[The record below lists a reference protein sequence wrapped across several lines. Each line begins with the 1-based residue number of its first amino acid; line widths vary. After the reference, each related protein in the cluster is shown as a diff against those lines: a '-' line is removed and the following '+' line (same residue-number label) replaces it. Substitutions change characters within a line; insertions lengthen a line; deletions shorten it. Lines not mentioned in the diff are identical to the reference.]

1 MPCDVG
7 LARAARAI
15 ALGAAFAMLP
25 CAVAQIADDRET
37 GELPVRC
44 EQPPH
49 PYSCVPP
56 REFLAFSF
64 AAGDIWTR
72 PDRTDFYKLLL
83 LHYNT
88 APTQPATLFY
98 FEAWNNYRAEVRA
111 ANPNAILGVYFSA
124 LTTQNPTE
132 PAHYLYPPSNYGPA
146 GEFLCTLPPL
156 NAQYLPGPDDY
167 GFYAPR
173 TLNGRASWAPWG
185 PGLFGRWPFYEFAS
199 RGWLLP
205 QTTYLCRP
213 VIDFNNQDCVNF
225 VIERLQRAVALDYY
239 NVNAVAFDNAAM
251 LTNEFGRWPG
261 YGAPNSPYRIQ
272 APDSDFTMYLHA
284 VREGLNSVGAKLIV
298 NTGFVEQL
306 APYADVVFYEG
317 GITRQQPTEQ
327 VRALIRGFQTV
338 ISHGG
343 IVVQRYLARD
353 NTAPIESAPA
363 DLNFFLASSLLVY
376 EPGAFAVDPQMP
388 AASFHFYPEYFMLP
402 TWLRDARGPT
412 AEPSPGVYVRRFQ
425 NGVVLL
431 NATNRRYKFSD
442 TEYLAL
448 GLAADAAPRAVTARS
463 AVIQIADCPSVT
475 RHGSCASIYRGHPL
489 VPPIQPGD
497 MNCDDAVTLADHTP
511 FLRAL
516 FEPEVYTLE
525 HPHCER
531 SAADMNADG
540 VIDQSDYALLSIIL
554 FHGGVPPTASQ
565 PGDLNCDGYVD
576 NLDIDPFM
584 MAVLDPSSYAVSHP
598 DCNQA
603 LADLDGDGSVTY
615 FDIDHFI
622 ELLLGPGH

>member
-1 MPCDVG
+1 MAVRFD
-7 LARAARAI
+7 LL
-15 ALGAAFAMLP
+15 LGARVLALSAALAALSS
-25 CAVAQIADDRET
+25 AVAQIADDRET

-44 EQPPH
+44 DQPPH

-56 REFLAFSF
+56 RPFLAFSF
-64 AAGDIWTR
+64 AAGDIWSR

-98 FEAWNNYRAEVRA
+98 FEAWHNYRAEVRA

-124 LTTQNPTE
+124 MTTQNPTD
-132 PAHYLYPPSNYGPA
+132 PAHFTYPPGNYGPA
-146 GEFLCTLPPL
+146 GEFLCTRPPL
-156 NAQYLPGPDDY
+156 SSQYLPGPDDY

-173 TLNGRASWAPWG
+173 TLNARPTWEPWG

-213 VIDFNNQDCVNF
+213 VIDFNNHDCQAF

-261 YGAPNSPYRIQ
+261 YGAPGSPYRDR
-272 APDSDFTMYLHA
+272 APDADFALYLHA
-284 VREGLNSVGAKLIV
+284 VREGLNAAGAKLIV

-327 VRALIRGFQTV
+327 IRSLIRGFQTV
-338 ISHGG
+338 LSHGG
-343 IVVQRYLARD
+343 IVVQRYIARD
-353 NTAPIESAPA
+353 NTSPIETSPE
-363 DLNFFLASSLLVY
+363 DLNFFLAASLLVH
-376 EPGAFAVDPQMP
+376 EPGAFGVDPQMP

-402 TWLRDARGPT
+402 TWLQDARGP
-412 AEPSPGVYVRRFQ
+412 AVEVIPGVYIRRFQ

-431 NATNRRYKFSD
+431 NATDRRYKFSD
-442 TEYLAL
+442 GEYLAL
-448 GLAADAAPRAVTARS
+448 GLAADSAPRAVTARS
-463 AVIQIADCPSVT
+463 AVIQIASCESVT
-475 RHGSCASIYRGHPL
+475 RHGSCNSLYRGHPL
-489 VPPIQPGD
+489 VPAILPGD
-497 MNCDDAVTLADHTP
+497 MNCDAAVTLADHTP

-516 FEPEVYTLE
+516 FEPDLYVQE
-525 HPHCER
+525 HPHCDR
-531 SAADMNADG
+531 NAADMNADG
-540 VIDQSDYALLSIIL
+540 VIDQADYSILSIIL
-554 FHGGVPPTASQ
+554 FHGGVPPTPSQ

-576 NLDIDPFM
+576 NHDIDSFV
-584 MAVLDPSSYAVSHP
+584 MAVVEPELYADRFP
-598 DCNQA
+598 DCNRA
-603 LADLDGDGSVTY
+603 LADLDGDGAVTY
-615 FDIDHFI
+615 FDVQHFI
-622 ELLLGPGH
+622 GLLLNTSH